1 MRPSTLSMLAGL
13 LPIFAATLW
22 VPNAAANPRYKHL
35 SQPRSTAAVKNP
47 AQLEAAVRT
56 LIDGYEPLDVEHGI
70 AQLGAPAADVLLR
83 ILRQPSTP
91 ELIRLRAIEALGYVP
106 TPAGQDFLRETVAKI
121 GTTDDERVFTLAAA
135 LRALGGFGAS
145 ELPSV
150 SLFLEHTSP
159 IVREAAAAGM
169 AQMRADSVLPALQ
182 RRLAVERD
190 SGVKETLNNAIS
202 RLAAAPS
209 NSQGVKR

>member
-1 MRPSTLSMLAGL
+1 MRRLTRSTLAL
-13 LPIFAATLW
+13 LPLLSALASQPSAMAT
-22 VPNAAANPRYKHL
+22 PRYKHL
-35 SQPRSTAAVKNP
+35 SQPRSSLSAKNA
-47 AQLEAAVRT
+47 AQLEATVRT

-83 ILRQPSTP
+83 IIRQANTP

-106 TPAGQDFLRETVAKI
+106 TPAGQDFLRETVARI

-150 SLFLEHTSP
+150 SLFLEHVSP

-169 AQMRADSVLPALQ
+169 AQMRSDSVLPALQ

-209 NSQGVKR
+209 PSQGVKR